1 MNFNRIYNNTYI
13 FDHINVVS
21 ILYTIVLN
29 SFKKL
34 PSDKSILIL
43 IAQYDFVRGLITAN
57 KIQFCYTLLINQE
70 FKQ

>member
-21 ILYTIVLN
+21 ILYPFFLISL
-29 SFKKL
+29 KQL
-34 PSDKSILIL
+34 PSHKSILIL
-43 IAQYDFVRGLITAN
+43 IAQCDFVRGLITAN